1 MSDEREQHLILRTTQ
16 NTTAAQRPTLLF
28 VDDEERILR
37 SLKMMF
43 AAHYRVLTTT
53 SGLDALEM
61 LRREKVHVL
70 VSDQRMPIMSGVDLL
85 RQARIASPNTLRL
98 LLTGYSDME
107 AIVGSINDGEVF
119 RYINKPWRADEL
131 RQTIEEASAIAVG
144 LESMSSA
151 TPEAVASGGSRTIL
165 LIDHAPETASALSA
179 LLDEEFAGELAGKL
193 QLVCARNLSEAIGLL
208 ETHEIAVVISEIHVG
223 TEDVTPFLKTLK
235 HYHPQIVTIVLTS
248 FQDMRALT
256 GLINQGQIYRF
267 LPKPVRRGVT
277 ARSIRSGI
285 NRHNEI
291 RMTPQL
297 VNRHRVPHPEKEIQP
312 GLFSRMRGLMQRM
325 AENGQR

>member
-53 SGLDALEM
+53 SGLDALEI

-70 VSDQRMPIMSGVDLL
+70 VSDQRMPVMWGVDLL
-85 RQARIASPNTLRL
+85 RQARAVSPNTLRL

-107 AIVGSINDGEVF
+107 AIIGSINDGEVF
-119 RYINKPWRADEL
+119 RYINKPWKADEL

-151 TPEAVASGGSRTIL
+151 TPESLASGGSRTIL
-165 LIDHAPETASALSA
+165 LIDHAPETANALSA
-179 LLDEEFAGELAGKL
+179 LLADEFAGEF

-208 ETHEIAVVISEIHVG
+208 ETHEIAMVISEIHVG

-235 HYHPQIVTIVLTS
+235 HFHPQIVTIVLTL

-291 RMTPQL
+291 RTTPQL
-297 VNRHRVPHPEKEIQP
+297 VHHHRVPRPEKEIQP
-312 GLFSRMRGLMQRM
+312 GLFSRMRGMMQRM
-325 AENGQR
+325 AENGQAR

>member
-1 MSDEREQHLILRTTQ
+1 MNEERDQHLILRTTQ
-16 NTTAAQRPTLLF
+16 NTTATQRPMLLF

-53 SGLDALEM
+53 SGLDALEI

-70 VSDQRMPIMSGVDLL
+70 VSDQRMPIMSGIDLL
-85 RQARIASPNTLRL
+85 RQARAVSPNTLRL

-107 AIVGSINDGEVF
+107 AIIGSINEGEVF
-119 RYINKPWRADEL
+119 RYINKPWKADEL

-144 LESMSSA
+144 LESVSAA
-151 TPEAVASGGSRTIL
+151 TPETISSGGSRTIL
-165 LIDHAPETASALSA
+165 LIDHAPETTTALSA
-179 LLDEEFAGELAGKL
+179 LLADEFAGEF
-193 QLVCARNLSEAIGLL
+193 QLVCAGNLSEAIGLL

-223 TEDVTPFLKTLK
+223 TEDMTPFLKTLK

-291 RMTPQL
+291 RTTPQL
-297 VNRHRVPHPEKEIQP
+297 VHHHRVPRPEKEIQP
-312 GLFSRMRGLMQRM
+312 GLFSRMRGMMQRM
-325 AENGQR
+325 AESGQAR

>member
-1 MSDEREQHLILRTTQ
+1 MSDEREHHLILRTAQ
-16 NTTAAQRPTLLF
+16 STTSTQRPTLLF

-53 SGLDALEM
+53 SGLDALKI

-70 VSDQRMPIMSGVDLL
+70 VSDQRMPIMLGVDLL
-85 RQARIASPNTLRL
+85 RQARAVSPNTLRL

-107 AIVGSINDGEVF
+107 AIIGSINDGEVF
-119 RYINKPWRADEL
+119 RYINKPWKADEL

-144 LESMSSA
+144 LESVSA
-151 TPEAVASGGSRTIL
+151 AMPETISSGGSRTIL
-165 LIDHAPETASALSA
+165 LIDHAPETATALRA
-179 LLDEEFAGELAGKL
+179 LLADEFTGEF

-208 ETHEIAVVISEIHVG
+208 EKHEIAVVISEIHVG

-291 RMTPQL
+291 RTTPQL
-297 VNRHRVPHPEKEIQP
+297 VNHHRVPRPEKEIQP
-312 GLFSRMRGLMQRM
+312 GLFSRMRGMMQRM
-325 AENGQR
+325 AENGHAR

>member
-1 MSDEREQHLILRTTQ
+1 MNEERDQHLILRTTQ

-53 SGLDALEM
+53 SGLDALEI

-70 VSDQRMPIMSGVDLL
+70 VSDQRMPIMLGVDLL
-85 RQARIASPNTLRL
+85 RQARAVSPNTLRL

-107 AIVGSINDGEVF
+107 AIIGSINDGEVF
-119 RYINKPWRADEL
+119 RYINKPWKADEL

-144 LESMSSA
+144 LESMSST
-151 TPEAVASGGSRTIL
+151 TPESLASGGSRTIL
-165 LIDHAPETASALSA
+165 LIDHAPETATALSA
-179 LLDEEFAGELAGKL
+179 LLADEFAGEF
-193 QLVCARNLSEAIGLL
+193 QLVCAGNLSEAIGLL

-223 TEDVTPFLKTLK
+223 TEDMTPFLKTLK

-291 RMTPQL
+291 RTTPQL
-297 VNRHRVPHPEKEIQP
+297 VHHHRVPRPEKEIQP
-312 GLFSRMRGLMQRM
+312 GLFSRMRGMMQRM
-325 AENGQR
+325 AESGQAR

>member
-1 MSDEREQHLILRTTQ
+1 MSDEREQHLILRTAQ
-16 NTTAAQRPTLLF
+16 NTTSTQRPTLLF

-53 SGLDALEM
+53 SGLDALEI

-70 VSDQRMPIMSGVDLL
+70 VSDQRMPIMWGVDLL
-85 RQARIASPNTLRL
+85 RQARAVSPNTLRL

-107 AIVGSINDGEVF
+107 AIIGSINDGEVF
-119 RYINKPWRADEL
+119 RYINKPWKADEL

-144 LESMSSA
+144 LESVSAA
-151 TPEAVASGGSRTIL
+151 TPEMGVSGGSRTIL
-165 LIDHAPETASALSA
+165 LIDHAPETASAMSA
-179 LLDEEFAGELAGKL
+179 LLEDEFSGEFH
-193 QLVCARNLSEAIGLL
+193 LVCARNLGEAIGLL

-297 VNRHRVPHPEKEIQP
+297 VNHHRVPRPEKEIQP
-312 GLFSRMRGLMQRM
+312 GLFSRMRGMMQRM
-325 AENGQR
+325 AENGHAR

>member
-1 MSDEREQHLILRTTQ
+1 MNEQREQHLILRTTQ

-53 SGLDALEM
+53 SGLDALEI

-70 VSDQRMPIMSGVDLL
+70 VSDQRMPIMLGVDLL
-85 RQARIASPNTLRL
+85 RQARAASPNTLRL

-107 AIVGSINDGEVF
+107 AIIGSINDGEVF
-119 RYINKPWRADEL
+119 RYINKPWKADEL

-144 LESMSSA
+144 LESMSA
-151 TPEAVASGGSRTIL
+151 ASPDTLASNGSRTIL
-165 LIDHAPETASALSA
+165 LIDHAPETATALSA
-179 LLDEEFAGELAGKL
+179 LLADEFAGEFHLI
-193 QLVCARNLSEAIGLL
+193 CARNLSEAIGLL
-208 ETHEIAVVISEIHVG
+208 ETHEVAVVISEIHVG

-291 RMTPQL
+291 RATPQL
-297 VNRHRVPHPEKEIQP
+297 VHHHRVPRPEKEIQP
-312 GLFSRMRGLMQRM
+312 GLFSRMRGMMQRM
-325 AENGQR
+325 AENSHAR

>member
-16 NTTAAQRPTLLF
+16 NATATQHPTLLF

-53 SGLDALEM
+53 SGLDALEI

-70 VSDQRMPIMSGVDLL
+70 VSDQRMPIMLGVDLL
-85 RQARIASPNTLRL
+85 RQARAVSPNTLRL

-107 AIVGSINDGEVF
+107 AIIGSINDGEVF
-119 RYINKPWRADEL
+119 RYINKPWKADEL

-144 LESMSSA
+144 LESMSST
-151 TPEAVASGGSRTIL
+151 TPESLASGGSRTIL

-179 LLDEEFAGELAGKL
+179 LLADEFSGEF
-193 QLVCARNLSEAIGLL
+193 QLVCARNLGEAIGLL
-208 ETHEIAVVISEIHVG
+208 ETHEVAVVISEIHVG

-291 RMTPQL
+291 RATPQL
-297 VNRHRVPHPEKEIQP
+297 VHHHRVPRPEKEIQP
-312 GLFSRMRGLMQRM
+312 GLFSRMRGMMQRM
-325 AENGQR
+325 AENGHAR